1 MIHFLTGNELSKQ
14 PSLRKSML
22 KDRKIQFVDRL
33 GWELKVTEGQY
44 ELDEYDRPDAIYVI
58 CVDKNKQHRGS
69 MRLIPTNTPNMI
81 RDHFS
86 HVIPG
91 ITFET
96 EKVWECTRLCTSPR
110 SGPDIAI
117 SLLAAAAKLMRARSL
132 RAFLGVFDNGMHRAY
147 RRIGSP
153 PVVLGSEKDTS
164 GTISVGIWQFDAQIY
179 SRLVDASLYDRKTYD
194 DMYARSLLIHDLSE
208 QHKFAAA

>member
-22 KDRKIQFVDRL
+22 KDRKTQFIDRL

-44 ELDEYDRPDAIYVI
+44 ELDEYDRPDAVYVI
-58 CVDKNKQHRGS
+58 CADNNEQHRGS

-96 EKVWECTRLCTSPR
+96 DKVWECTRLCISPR
-110 SGPDIAI
+110 SGADIAI
-117 SLLAAAAKLMRARSL
+117 SLLAAAAKLMRARNL
-132 RAFLGVFDNGMHRAY
+132 RAFLGVFDTRMQRAY
-147 RRIGSP
+147 RRIGSSP
-153 PVVLGSEKDTS
+153 LILGSEKDVS
-164 GTISVGIWQFDAQIY
+164 GTISVGMWQFDAQIY
-179 SRLVDASLYDRKTYD
+179 SHLVHASLYDLKTYD
-194 DMYARSLLIHDLSE
+194 EMYAHSQRNE
-208 QHKFAAA
+208 VMPEKREFEAA